1 MVLAAEEITPAANIM
16 LDTLHIETAKQLKEF
31 LFDLQLLLPADEQP
45 LPERAEAL
53 TLWVQGFL
61 TGLKMTN
68 VPLTE
73 REPSDVTEAINDMI
87 EIAKMN
93 HEQVVASEEDEVAF
107 VELVEYVRVSVILIY
122 QTLRENEEPERKTT
136 SSRNVH

>member
-1 MVLAAEEITPAANIM
+1 M
-16 LDTLHIETAKQLKEF
+16 LFQ
-31 LFDLQLLLPADEQP
+31 FDLQLLLPADEQP